1 MNWFGHCGLG
11 FHAGEWLASAIVIL
25 ASFAFCIASLRLVF
39 WFLTRKRDADE
50 SEGES
55 EKEYW
60 RMHKG

>member
-1 MNWFGHCGLG
+1 VNWFGHCGLG

-25 ASFAFCIASLRLVF
+25 IASLRLVF

>member
-25 ASFAFCIASLRLVF
+25 ASFAFC
-39 WFLTRKRDADE
+39 
-50 SEGES
+50 ES